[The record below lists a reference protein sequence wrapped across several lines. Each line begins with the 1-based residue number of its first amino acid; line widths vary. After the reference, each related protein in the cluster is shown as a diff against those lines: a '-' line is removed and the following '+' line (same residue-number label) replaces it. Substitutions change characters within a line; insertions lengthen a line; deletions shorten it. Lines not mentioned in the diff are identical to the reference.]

1 MRILQIV
8 NPVMPFP
15 PTTIGGTER
24 IVQYLIDELVKRG
37 HEVTLM
43 GHNDSIVQENVKLIP
58 IGTNLDQ
65 RNTVKKIWKH
75 LISNKYDVIHNHGRL
90 IYFLPKLWNRVRK
103 IHTFHMAELE
113 TNAFLKFSAL
123 NPTNLTFSPCGK
135 WIQDK
140 SSHLKG
146 NWNYVNNG
154 LPKNLYSYDK
164 KAISFDAALIIIC
177 RMGRT
182 KGVMDAIALAKVTN
196 KKLII
201 AGKTG
206 DYPHEIE
213 WFNQCVLSE
222 CDGEKIKFI
231 GEVNDREKN
240 TLLNEAAALL
250 IPTIDSEAFNT
261 TMLEANACGC
271 PVISYKRFCFDEY
284 IVNGVNGFK
293 GETFEDLIDSVN
305 RINEINRSS
314 CRELFENNYTSVHM
328 ADHYIKLYQTSV

>member
-1 MRILQIV
+1 
-8 NPVMPFP
+8 MPFP

-43 GHNDSIVQENVKLIP
+43 GHSDSIVQKGVKLIP
-58 IGTNLDQ
+58 IGNYSDQ
-65 RNTVKKIWKH
+65 KNAVKKIWRH
-75 LISNKYDVIHNHGRL
+75 LLSKKYDVIHNHGRL
-90 IYFLPKLWNRVRK
+90 IYFLPKIWSKTRK

-113 TNAFLKFSAL
+113 TSSFLRFLAL

-140 SSHLKG
+140 SVHLNG

-154 LPKNLYSYDK
+154 LPEHLYTFEQK
-164 KAISFDAALIIIC
+164 TILPDAPLIIIC
-177 RMGRT
+177 RMGKT
-182 KGVMDAIALAKVTN
+182 KGVMDAISLAKATN
-196 KKLII
+196 RRLII
-201 AGKTG
+201 AGKVG
-206 DYPHEIE
+206 DYAHEIA
-213 WFNQCVLSE
+213 WFNQYVLAE

-231 GEVNDREKN
+231 GEVNDKQKN

-271 PVISYKRFCFDEY
+271 PVISYNKFCFDEY
-284 IVNGVNGFK
+284 IVNGINGFK
-293 GETFEDLIDSVN
+293 GETFEDLVSAVNNIQEID
-305 RINEINRSS
+305 RAM
-314 CRELFENNYTSVHM
+314 CREVFEKNYTSAHM
-328 ADHYIKLYQTSV
+328 TDHYLKLYQSST